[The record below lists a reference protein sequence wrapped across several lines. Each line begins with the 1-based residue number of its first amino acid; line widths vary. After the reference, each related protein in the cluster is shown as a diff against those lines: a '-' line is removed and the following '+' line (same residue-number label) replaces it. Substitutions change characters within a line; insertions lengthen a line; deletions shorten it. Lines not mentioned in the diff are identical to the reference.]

1 MLLNIKEFNL
11 KLEVENETIN
21 KARLEKGIEN
31 FLNEYQD
38 NEDIFISESIREYG
52 IEYLISI
59 LEDRFKIRFYTVD

>member
-21 KARLEKGIEN
+21 KARLEKDIEN

-38 NEDIFISESIREYG
+38 EEDIFISQLIREYG
-52 IEYLISI
+52 MSYLINI
-59 LEDRFKIRFYTVD
+59 LDKKFKLRFYENN